1 MSDTAVTPDG
11 VATTPDPRA
20 TSPFLPPRLLAAAT
34 YLRTVTGGMSAL
46 PQTIQVMFDGSEQQA
61 PVHLGAEHTLTQ
73 LNFSDNFVLKV
84 LDFQFWHF

>member
-1 MSDTAVTPDG
+1 
-11 VATTPDPRA
+11 
-20 TSPFLPPRLLAAAT
+20 
-34 YLRTVTGGMSAL
+34 MSAL

-84 LDFQFWHF
+84 LDFQFWHFDFQQRVPSSAKEEVR